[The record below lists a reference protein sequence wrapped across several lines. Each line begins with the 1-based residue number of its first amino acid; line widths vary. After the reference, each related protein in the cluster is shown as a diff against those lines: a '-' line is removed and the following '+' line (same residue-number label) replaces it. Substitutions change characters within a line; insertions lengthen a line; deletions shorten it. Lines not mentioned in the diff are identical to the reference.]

1 MASEDRPLELDPL
14 VRRDHLVGECAETG
28 VDPVDRASRGV
39 QPLDQRSGGRH
50 PPPRGI
56 ANLDR
61 SKAAGDLDQ
70 VAEAERGTVEREH
83 AGASVAVP

>member
-1 MASEDRPLELDPL
+1 M
-14 VRRDHLVGECAETG
+14 
-28 VDPVDRASRGV
+28 
-39 QPLDQRSGGRH
+39 
-50 PPPRGI
+50 PRGI